1 MADHTRDDHK
11 HHHPPGDPKSGGHTT
26 KVTVIRVD
34 TGEAFIEDAQLVTNA
49 DGSVS
54 FQLADGS
61 FAGQDPQEYGERVD
75 GENKQYQRATVTG
88 STVTFL
94 PHPDYPAYVYLLG
107 AGTVYPA

>member
-1 MADHTRDDHK
+1 MFDPLHLFR
-11 HHHPPGDPKSGGHTT
+11 HHHPPGDPKGGSANA
-26 KVTVIRVD
+26 KVTVLRLD
-34 TGEAFIEDAQLVTNA
+34 NGEPFIEDAQPITNA

-54 FQLADGS
+54 FQLPDGS
-61 FAGQDPQEYGERVD
+61 FAGQDPAEYGARAD

-107 AGTVYPA
+107 AGKVYPA

>member
-1 MADHTRDDHK
+1 MSG
-11 HHHPPGDPKSGGHTT
+11 HHHHDGDDGDPKSGSANA
-26 KVTVIRVD
+26 KITVLRVD
-34 TGEAFIEDAQLVTNA
+34 TGEPFIESAQLVENA

-54 FQLADGS
+54 FQLPDGT
-61 FAGQDPQEYGERVD
+61 FAGQDPQEYGGRVD

-107 AGTVYPA
+107 SGKVYPA